1 MFLENTVNHT
11 EQFGWIEVICG
22 SMFSGKTEE
31 LIRRL
36 KRAQFAKQRIEIFKP
51 AIDTRYDEEEV
62 VSHNDS
68 RIRSTPVPIASNI
81 RLLANDVDVVGIDEA
96 QFFDNE
102 IVAVCNDLAN
112 RGIRV
117 IVAGLDMDFKGNP
130 FGPMPALMAT
140 AEYVTKVHAVCTHTG
155 NLAHYSFR
163 KAKNEDIVMLGETQE
178 YEPLSRAAYYNALQ
192 HKNKKQLILQKK
204 LRLFQKIHNQRAIK
218 DEQSCNCFGN

>member
-22 SMFSGKTEE
+22 AMFSGKTEE

-36 KRAQFAKQRIEIFKP
+36 KRAQIAKQRIEIFKP
-51 AIDTRYDEEEV
+51 LVDVRYDENEI
-62 VSHNDS
+62 VSHDDN
-68 RIRSTPVPIASNI
+68 RIRSTPVPAASNI

-96 QFFDNE
+96 QFFDDE
-102 IVAVCNDLAN
+102 IIAVCNDLAN

-117 IVAGLDMDFKGNP
+117 IVAGLDMDFKGKP

-140 AEYVTKVHAVCTHTG
+140 AEYVTKVHAVCTQTG

-163 KAKNEDIVMLGETQE
+163 KSQNDALVMLGEMEE
-178 YEPLSRAAYYNALQ
+178 YEPLSRAAYYKAIATQQKGATSKKDTKSNL
-192 HKNKKQLILQKK
+192 KNPES
-204 LRLFQKIHNQRAIK
+204 NSA
-218 DEQSCNCFGN
+218 